1 MKTILTAVAETV
13 DTSIIGGGS
22 VDVTDGQGI
31 YEILR
36 LVMTILI
43 YGLGVAATI
52 GVVIA
57 GVMYLSAKDSPDKIA
72 AAKKRLAEV
81 AIGLVAWAVM
91 AAVLNW
97 LIPGGVSLDP
107 ESWSSGSSSSEGSD
121 GSGSSSAR
129 SSDSSSGAGA
139 EE

>member
-1 MKTILTAVAETV
+1 MWTKAILTAVAETV

-107 ESWSSGSSSSEGSD
+107 ESWSSGSSSSES
-121 GSGSSSAR
+121 SGS
-129 SSDSSSGAGA
+129 